1 MSLWSRITNV
11 FSGDRVS
18 RSIDE
23 ELRSH
28 IDEAIQQGRD
38 PAEARRAFGSPLQLR
53 EESRDLRL
61 IPWLDSLRADAV
73 FGWRQIAKRK
83 VSSAAAILSLA
94 LAIGACTSAFRLVD
108 ALLLRPLPVA
118 HADRLF
124 DLNRHGIGSDGKPDS
139 YDVWAHPAFDRM
151 RAAVRDQAE
160 LIAVSLAERMDLN
173 YSPSQEVE
181 KAYVQYVSGWMFDSF
196 GLRPSLGRLLSA
208 NDDVTKG
215 AHPVA
220 VLSYDYWTR
229 RFGQDPAAVGRTFRM
244 DERIYEIVGVGPE
257 NFTGTE
263 TGIVTGIF
271 VPTMM
276 NRAATAPDAT
286 WHRTLAVVKPGVAIE
301 PLRQKLSATSRA
313 FEEER
318 LKGIPGITRESI
330 DRFLDQKLILDP
342 AAAGASG
349 LQHDYRSALLSLGVL
364 VALVLLIACANVANL
379 MTVQASVR
387 GREMALR
394 VSIGAGRGRLIQLV
408 LVESAWL
415 AFLAAAVGAVFAWW
429 SAPLV
434 VRMIDPVDNQ
444 IRLILP
450 ADWRVLGFG
459 VGLTLAVTFLFGL
472 LPALRA
478 SSVKPASALRGG
490 DLQGSSP
497 HSRRRLMNGLIA
509 VQVAFCFMVLFVAG
523 LFAASFSRL
532 AHSPMGFSA
541 ERVLALDTTATP
553 PQSPVYWEQVA
564 DRLRAIPG
572 IENVAVARWALLNG
586 YGMNNFISINGAPP
600 TDVLTYFLNVSPGWL
615 DAMKIPLIDGRD
627 FLAGD
632 TDPGAALVNETF
644 VKTYFPG
651 QNPIGRTFGR
661 MRRQVSY
668 RIVGVVRDAPYR
680 KLREAALPVA
690 YVPFHAVE
698 ATTGALVNWTWA
710 TFIVRTSGANPMAMA
725 AVLRGEVSKARGE
738 FRVSDLR
745 SQTDLVRAQTVR
757 ERLLALLAMFFAS
770 VALVLAGIGLYGVLD
785 YSVLQRRR
793 EIGIRLAIGAQ
804 AGDIARRVTR
814 EVFAM
819 VLVGGLAGVGLGL
832 GSVSYIESLLY
843 QVRAT
848 ELNLLALPVLAVI
861 GTAMLAALP
870 PVLRAVRIDPVS
882 MLRAD

>member
-18 RSIDE
+18 RNIDE

-28 IDEAIQQGRD
+28 IDEAIEQGRD
-38 PAEARRAFGSPLQLR
+38 PAEARRAFGSSLQLR
-53 EESRDLRL
+53 EQSRDLRL

-73 FGWRQIAKRK
+73 FGWRQIVKRK

-160 LIAVSLAERMDLN
+160 LIAVSLAEHLDLN
-173 YSPSQEVE
+173 YSPSPEIE
-181 KAYVQYVSGWMFDSF
+181 KAFVQYVSGWMFDSF

-208 NDDVTKG
+208 NDDVTRW

-229 RFGQDPAAVGRTFRM
+229 RFGRDPAAVGRTFRM
-244 DERIYEIVGVGPE
+244 DDWIYEIVGVGPE

-286 WHRTLAVVKPGVAIE
+286 WHRTLAILKPGVAIE
-301 PLRQKLSATSRA
+301 PLRQKLAATSRA

-318 LKGIPGITRESI
+318 LKGIAGITRESI
-330 DRFLDQKLILDP
+330 DRFLDQKLMLDP

-349 LQHDYRSALLSLGVL
+349 LQHDYRSALLSLSVL

-379 MTVQASVR
+379 MTAQASAR

-394 VSIGAGRGRLIQLV
+394 VSIGAGRARLIQLV

-415 AFLAAAVGAVFAWW
+415 AFLAAAIGAIFAWW

-434 VRMIDPVDNQ
+434 VGMIDPGDNQ

-490 DLQGSSP
+490 DAQGSSP

-523 LFAASFSRL
+523 LFAASFNRL

-553 PQSPVYWEQVA
+553 PRPPVYWEQVA
-564 DRLRAIPG
+564 ERLRAVPG
-572 IENVAVARWALLNG
+572 IDNVAIARWALLSG
-586 YGMNNFISINGAPP
+586 YARNNFISINGAPP

-627 FLAGD
+627 FLPGD
-632 TDPGAALVNETF
+632 TDPGTALVNETF

-651 QNPIGRTFGR
+651 QNPIGRTFE
-661 MRRQVSY
+661 MLRRHASY

-690 YVPFHAVE
+690 YVPFRAVE
-698 ATTGALVNWTWA
+698 ASTGALVNWTWS

-757 ERLLALLAMFFAS
+757 ERLLALLAMFFAG

-819 VLVGGLAGVGLGL
+819 VLVGGVAGVGLGL
-832 GSVSYIESLLY
+832 GSVRHIESLLY

-848 ELNLLALPVLAVI
+848 ELNLLALPVLTVI
-861 GTAMLAALP
+861 GTAMLTALP
-870 PVLRAVRIDPVS
+870 PVIRAVRIDPVS

>member
-1 MSLWSRITNV
+1 
-11 FSGDRVS
+11 
-18 RSIDE
+18 
-23 ELRSH
+23 
-28 IDEAIQQGRD
+28 
-38 PAEARRAFGSPLQLR
+38 
-53 EESRDLRL
+53 
-61 IPWLDSLRADAV
+61 LRADAV
-73 FGWRQIAKRK
+73 FGWRQIVKRK

-94 LAIGACTSAFRLVD
+94 LAIGSCTSAFRLID

-151 RAAVRDQAE
+151 RAAARGQAE
-160 LIAVSLAERMDLN
+160 LIAVSLAEHLDLN
-173 YSPSQEVE
+173 YSPSEEIE

-220 VLSYDYWTR
+220 VVSYDYWTR

-257 NFTGTE
+257 SFTGTE

-286 WHRTLAVVKPGVAIE
+286 WHRTLAILKPGIAIE
-301 PLRQKLSATSRA
+301 PLRQKLAATSRA

-318 LKGIPGITRESI
+318 LKGIAGITRESI
-330 DRFLDQKLILDP
+330 DRFLDQKLMLDP

-349 LQHDYRSALLSLGVL
+349 LQHDYRPALLSLGVL

-379 MTVQASVR
+379 MTAQAAAR

-394 VSIGAGRGRLIQLV
+394 VSIGAGRWRLIQLV

-415 AFLAAAVGAVFAWW
+415 AFLSAGVGALFAWW
-429 SAPLV
+429 SAPFV
-434 VRMIDPVDNQ
+434 VGMINRPDSPA
-444 IRLILP
+444 RLMLP

-459 VGLTLAVTFLFGL
+459 VALTLVVTFLFGL
-472 LPALRA
+472 VPALRA
-478 SSVKPASALRGG
+478 SSIKPASALKGG
-490 DLQGSSP
+490 SDLGSGP
-497 HSRRRLMNGLIA
+497 LSRRRLMNGLIA
-509 VQVAFCFMVLFVAG
+509 VQVAFCITVLFVAG
-523 LFAASFSRL
+523 LFAASFDRL

-541 ERVLALDTTATP
+541 ERVLTLDTTATP
-553 PQSPVYWEQVA
+553 PQSQIYWEQVA
-564 DRLRAIPG
+564 ERLRAVPG
-572 IENVAVARWALLNG
+572 IENVAVARWALLGG
-586 YGMNNFISINGAPP
+586 YSSNNFISINGAPP
-600 TDVLTYFLNVSPGWL
+600 TDVLAYFLNVSPGWL
-615 DAMKIPLIDGRD
+615 GAMKIPLIGGRD
-627 FLAGD
+627 FLPTD
-632 TDPGAALVNETF
+632 TDPGTALVNETF

-651 QNPIGRTFGR
+651 QNPLGQMFEKP
-661 MRRQVSY
+661 RRHVSY
-668 RIVGVVRDAPYR
+668 RIIGVVRDAPYR

-690 YVPFHAVE
+690 YVPFRAVE
-698 ATTGALVNWTWA
+698 TTGALVNWTWA
-710 TFIVRTSGANPMAMA
+710 TFIVRTTGANPMAMA
-725 AVLRGEVSKARGE
+725 AVLRDEVSKARGE

-757 ERLLALLAMFFAS
+757 ERLLAMLAMFFAG

-793 EIGIRLAIGAQ
+793 EIGIRMAIGAQ
-804 AGDIARRVTR
+804 AGDVIRRVTA
-814 EVFAM
+814 EVSGM
-819 VLVGGLAGVGLGL
+819 VLAGAAVGLALGL
-832 GSVSYIESLLY
+832 GGVRYIEPLLY
-843 QVRAT
+843 QVKAN
-848 ELNLLALPVLAVI
+848 ELNMLAIPALAVLVVALLAAV
-861 GTAMLAALP
+861 P
-870 PVLRAVRIDPVS
+870 PVIRAIRIDPVT
-882 MLRAD
+882 MLRSE

>member
-11 FSGDRVS
+11 FSGDRLT

-28 IDEAIQQGRD
+28 IEEAVEQGRD
-38 PAEARRAFGSPLQLR
+38 PVEARRAFGSSLRLR
-53 EESRDLRL
+53 EETRDLRL

-73 FGWRQIAKRK
+73 FGWRQIVKRK

-94 LAIGACTSAFRLVD
+94 LAIGSCTSAFRLID
-108 ALLLRPLPVA
+108 ALLLRPLPVV

-139 YDVWAHPAFDRM
+139 YDVWAHPAFVRM
-151 RAAVRDQAE
+151 RAAAQDQAE
-160 LIAVSLAERMDLN
+160 LIAVSLAERLDLN
-173 YSPSQEVE
+173 YSPSQEIE
-181 KAYVQYVSGWMFDSF
+181 KAYVQFVSGWMFDSF
-196 GLRPSLGRLLSA
+196 GLRPSLGRLLNA

-229 RFGQDPAAVGRTFRM
+229 HFGQDPAAVGRTFRM

-257 NFTGTE
+257 SFTGTE

-286 WHRTLAVVKPGVAIE
+286 WHRTLAIVKPGIAIE
-301 PLRQKLSATSRA
+301 PLRQKLAATSRA

-318 LKGIPGITRESI
+318 LKGIAGISRESI
-330 DRFLDQKLILDP
+330 DRFLDQKLMLDP

-379 MTVQASVR
+379 MTAQASAR

-415 AFLAAAVGAVFAWW
+415 ACLAAAVGAIFAWW
-429 SAPLV
+429 SAPFVVGMINPPDNPARLV
-434 VRMIDPVDNQ
+434 
-444 IRLILP
+444 LP

-459 VGLTLAVTFLFGL
+459 MALTLVVTFLFGL
-472 LPALRA
+472 VPALRA
-478 SSVKPASALRGG
+478 STVKPASALKGG
-490 DLQGSSP
+490 VDP
-497 HSRRRLMNGLIA
+497 HSRRRTMNGLIA
-509 VQVAFCFMVLFVAG
+509 LQVAFCFVVLFVAV
-523 LFAASFSRL
+523 LFAASFNRL
-532 AHSPMGFSA
+532 AHSPTGFSA

-564 DRLRAIPG
+564 ERLRAIPG
-572 IENVAVARWALLNG
+572 IENVAIARWALLSG
-586 YGMNNFISINGAPP
+586 YSSNNFISINGAPP

-615 DAMKIPLIDGRD
+615 GAMKIPLIDGRD
-627 FLAGD
+627 FLPTD
-632 TDPGAALVNETF
+632 TDPGTALVNETF

-651 QNPIGRTFGR
+651 QNPLGKTFEKP
-661 MRRQVSY
+661 RRHVSY

-690 YVPFHAVE
+690 FVPFHAVE
-698 ATTGALVNWTWA
+698 TTGALVNWTWA

-738 FRVSDLR
+738 FRVSDLH
-745 SQTDLVRAQTVR
+745 SQTDLVRAHTVR
-757 ERLLALLAMFFAS
+757 ERLLAMLALFFAG
-770 VALVLAGIGLYGVLD
+770 VALILAGIGLCGVLD

-793 EIGIRLAIGAQ
+793 EIGIRMAIGAQ
-804 AGDIARRVTR
+804 AGDVVRRVTG
-814 EVFAM
+814 EISAM
-819 VLVGGLAGVGLGL
+819 VLAGAVAGLALGL
-832 GSVSYIESLLY
+832 GGVRYIEPLLY
-843 QVRAT
+843 QVKAN
-848 ELNLLALPVLAVI
+848 ELNMLALPALAILIVAVLA
-861 GTAMLAALP
+861 AFP
-870 PVLRAVRIDPVS
+870 PVIRAIRIDPVT
-882 MLRAD
+882 MLRSE